1 MNKLLLMIMFVLMS
15 YASEIFIAASANT
28 AYAMPE
34 IIKKF
39 NQKYPDVKVNVILAS
54 SGKLTAQIIHGAE
67 YDVFMAAN
75 MKYPEFLYKQGIAK
89 TEPKVYAKGAIAL
102 FSVKNINLKDFK
114 NALLKAES
122 VAIAN
127 PKTAPYGRAAVEAV
141 KNAGIYPDIRE
152 KFVFAETVSAV
163 IPYTLNSADVGIVAK
178 SSLFSKQ
185 MKRYKNFSDVPQNL
199 YNPID
204 QGIVI
209 FNKKNET
216 VKFYNF
222 IFSEDAKE
230 IFKKYGYIEK

>member
-89 TEPKVYAKGAIAL
+89 TKPKVYAKGAIAL

-114 NALLKAES
+114 NALLKAKS

-141 KNAGIYPDIRE
+141 KNAGIYPNVRE

-178 SSLFSKQ
+178 SSLFSPK
-185 MKRYKNFSDVPQNL
+185 MNKYKNFADVPENL
-199 YNPID
+199 YKPIN

-209 FNKKNET
+209 FNNKNET

>member
-114 NALLKAES
+114 NALLKAKS

-141 KNAGIYPDIRE
+141 KNAGIYPNIRE

-163 IPYTLNSADVGIVAK
+163 IPYTFNSADVGIVAK
-178 SSLFSKQ
+178 SSLFSNQ
-185 MKRYKNFSDVPQNL
+185 MKRYKNFADVPQNL

-216 VKFYNF
+216 IKFYNF
-222 IFSEDAKE
+222 IFSEDAKQ